1 MRRRVAGSMT
11 TSGTAARTESATGS
25 GLSAAIRGAA
35 LPAAITTW
43 PEEHHIGGLDRL
55 LRPFSFATPL
65 HPSLYEKKG
74 RSRG

>member
-1 MRRRVAGSMT
+1 MT

-43 PEEHHIGGLDRL
+43 LEEHHTKRLD
-55 LRPFSFATPL
+55 PL
-65 HPSLYEKKG
+65 ADVLAG
-74 RSRG
+74 